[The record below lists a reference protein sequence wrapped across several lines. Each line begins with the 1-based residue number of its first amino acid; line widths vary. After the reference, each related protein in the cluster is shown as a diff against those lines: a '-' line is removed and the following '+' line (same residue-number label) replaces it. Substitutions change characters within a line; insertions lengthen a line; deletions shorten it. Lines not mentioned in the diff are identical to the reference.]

1 MSLSLPTA
9 PFALTNELPDIGGVD
24 FPQVIRR
31 DVPGDPSGKPR
42 VVPWLGHKIARA
54 VAAAC
59 FAEGQDEEIGHRVQ
73 AEIEVRMRREQPV
86 FIHIEHI
93 QDLVEET
100 LIDLGHPRVA
110 LAYGKYRAKRA
121 AEREIAA
128 QKHDDAAEH
137 HATTQLE
144 LATREQLADIRARI
158 SFARIGLRGL
168 TLTDDDILARLLRST
183 SINLSAD
190 ERRDTIVLNAKSL
203 LDLDADSRFFAAR
216 ILLSYIYEETLPWKI
231 ADGPQALKEA
241 HRKAL
246 IAYIPRGIELKR
258 IDPRLAKFDL
268 PKLAVALDPFADLQF
283 DFIGIQTL
291 YDRYL
296 IHHQDGVTGRKRRL
310 EAPQIF
316 WLRVAMG
323 LSLNEHEP
331 EARAIEFYGI
341 YKTRRAC
348 SSTPTLFNSGTLHPQ
363 LSSCYLLY
371 CGDSIEEITE
381 TWRRFS
387 HLSKWAGGLGC
398 SWTAIR
404 GAGAHIAGTNGESSG
419 VIPFLKVSND
429 IAIAVN
435 QGGKRPGALCS
446 YLELWHADI
455 EDFLDLR
462 KETGDDRR
470 RTHNMNTANW
480 IPDLFMKRLKA
491 ISDSVLP
498 KDATWSLFR
507 TNDVPDLPD
516 LHGRAFELRY
526 EEYERLAANGKLWTR
541 KIRVLALWKRML
553 EMLFETG
560 HPWITFKDPSN
571 VRSPQDHAGVIHNS
585 NLCTE
590 ITLNT
595 SSDEVAV
602 CNLASINISSHLRED
617 GTIDHEKLRDTVTT
631 VMRMLDNVID
641 TNFYPIDAAAR
652 ANQMH
657 RPVGLGV
664 MGLQDALYDKKIPF
678 DSLEA
683 VAFNDEMMEA
693 IAFYAYH
700 ASSDLATERGRYP
713 SFSGSKWDRGLLPLD
728 TLNLLEQERGV
739 PVLVDR
745 TSRLDWDDLRH
756 KIARHGMRNS
766 NCLAIAPTATISNIL
781 GCTPC
786 IEPTYKHIHTKSNL
800 SGEFIRTNDHLLRD
814 LQELGLWDDEMLADL
829 KYYDGSVQAVER
841 IPDDL
846 KRLYKT
852 AFEIAPTWVLQAA
865 AARQKWIDQAQSTNL
880 FLADADARTA
890 SFMYREAWER
900 GLKTTYYLRTLN
912 KSSIDSA
919 NRDRRVASPV
929 PGAKREIAISEAE
942 QIACS
947 IEAMRNGG
955 VCESCQ

>member
-1 MSLSLPTA
+1 MPNVMSSAST
-9 PFALTNELPDIGGVD
+9 PFVLTNDLPSESAGEY
-24 FPQVIRR
+24 PQVIRR
-31 DVPGDPSGKPR
+31 DTPGDPSGKPR

-59 FAEGQDEEIGHRVQ
+59 VTDGQGELIGRQVQ
-73 AEIEVRMRREQPV
+73 ADIEFRMRRERPV
-86 FIHIEHI
+86 FVHIEHL

-100 LIDLGHPRVA
+100 LIEIGHPKIA
-110 LAYGKYRAKRA
+110 LAYGKYRQKRA
-121 AEREIAA
+121 TEREMSPFP
-128 QKHDDAAEH
+128 AEDSGL
-137 HATTQLE
+137 QLE

-158 SFARIGLRGL
+158 SFARINLSF
-168 TLTDDDILARLLRST
+168 TLPDDELVVRLLRST
-183 SINLSAD
+183 SINLTPA

-203 LDLDADSRFFAAR
+203 LDLDADARFFAAR
-216 ILLSYIYEETLPWKI
+216 ILLSYVYEETLPWRV
-231 ADGPQALKEA
+231 ADGPQALKTA
-241 HRKAL
+241 HVRAFT
-246 IAYIPRGIELKR
+246 AYIPQGIELR
-258 IDPRLAKFDL
+258 RLDARLATFDL
-268 PKLAVALDPFADLQF
+268 EKLAASLDPFADLQF

-296 IHHQDGVTGRKRRL
+296 IHAQDTVTGHKRRL

-316 WLRVAMG
+316 WMRVAMG
-323 LSLNEHEP
+323 LALPEAQR
-331 EARAIEFYGI
+331 EARAVEFYGI

-348 SSTPTLFNSGTLHPQ
+348 SSTPTLFNAGTLHPQ

-404 GAGAHIAGTNGESSG
+404 GSGAHIHGTNGESSG

-470 RTHNMNTANW
+470 RTHNMNTAQW

-491 ISDSVLP
+491 ISDGELP
-498 KDATWSLFR
+498 KDATWTLFR
-507 TNDVPDLPD
+507 TSDVRDLPE
-516 LHGRAFELRY
+516 LHGHAFEQRY
-526 EEYERLAANGKLWTR
+526 LEYEQLASEGKLWR
-541 KIRVLALWKRML
+541 RQVRILALWKKML

-560 HPWITFKDPSN
+560 HPWITFKDPCN
-571 VRSPQDHAGVIHNS
+571 VRSPQDHVGVIHNS

-595 SSDEVAV
+595 SSEEVAV
-602 CNLASINISSHLRED
+602 CNLASINLAAHLRED
-617 GTIDHEKLRDTVTT
+617 GALDLDKLRGTVT
-631 VMRMLDNVID
+631 VLMRMLDNVID
-641 TNFYPIDAAAR
+641 INFYPVDAAEL
-652 ANQMH
+652 ANQRH

-664 MGLQDALYDKKIPF
+664 MGMQDALYDKRVAF
-678 DSLEA
+678 DTPEA
-683 VAFNDEMMEA
+683 VAFNDEAMEA
-693 IAFYAYH
+693 IAYFAYE
-700 ASSDLATERGRYP
+700 ASSDLAVERGRYQTYA
-713 SFSGSKWDRGLLPLD
+713 GSKWDRGMLPLD
-728 TLNLLEQERGV
+728 TLELLERERGV
-739 PVLVDR
+739 AIQVDR
-745 TSRLDWDDLRH
+745 TSRMDWTALRAR
-756 KIARHGMRNS
+756 IAKQGMRNS

-814 LQELGLWDDEMLADL
+814 LQARGLWDDEMLADL
-829 KYYDGSVQAVER
+829 KYFDGSVQRIER
-841 IPDDL
+841 VPAEL
-846 KRLYKT
+846 KRLYQT
-852 AFEIAPTWVLQAA
+852 AFEIAPTWILQCA

-880 FLADADARTA
+880 WLAEPDARAA

-912 KSSIDSA
+912 KSTIDNAS
-919 NRDRRVASPV
+919 RDRRPATE
-929 PGAKREIAISEAE
+929 KREVTEAE
-942 QIACS
+942 KTACS

-955 VCESCQ
+955 VCEACE

>member
-1 MSLSLPTA
+1 MSTATA
-9 PFALTNELPDIGGVD
+9 PFTLRNDLPADIATD

-31 DVPGDPSGKPR
+31 DLPGDSSGKPR
-42 VVPWLGHKIARA
+42 VVPWLGHKIAKA
-54 VAAAC
+54 VSAAC
-59 FAEGQDEEIGHRVQ
+59 FVEGQDEQIGLQVQ
-73 AEIEVRMRREQPV
+73 AEIEYRMRRERPS
-86 FIHIEHI
+86 FIHIEEL

-100 LIDLGHPRVA
+100 LIEIGQPKVA
-110 LAYGKYRAKRA
+110 LAYGKYRVRRA
-121 AEREIAA
+121 AEREHGITPEGDSV
-128 QKHDDAAEH
+128 Q
-137 HATTQLE
+137 QLE

-158 SFARIGLRGL
+158 SFAKIGLNL
-168 TLTDDDILARLLRST
+168 TLPDDDLVARLLRST
-183 SINLSAD
+183 SINLTPE

-203 LDLDADSRFFAAR
+203 LDLDADARFLAAR
-216 ILLSYIYEETLPWKI
+216 ILLSYIYEETLPWKV

-241 HRKAL
+241 HRKAFL
-246 IAYIPRGIELKR
+246 AFIPQGIELR
-258 IDPRLAKFDL
+258 RLDARLAEFDV
-268 PKLAVALDPFADLQF
+268 KKIADALDPFADLQF

-291 YDRYL
+291 FDRYL
-296 IHHQDGVTGRKRRL
+296 IHDTDTVTGRKRRL

-323 LSLNEHEP
+323 LAVLETEK
-331 EARAIEFYGI
+331 ETRAIEFYGL
-341 YKTRRAC
+341 YKSRRAC
-348 SSTPTLFNSGTLHPQ
+348 SSTPTLFNAGTMHPQ

-404 GAGAHIAGTNGESSG
+404 GAGAHIHGTNGASSG

-470 RTHNMNTANW
+470 RTHNMNTAHW

-491 ISDSVLP
+491 ISEGTLP
-498 KDATWSLFR
+498 KDAMWTLFR
-507 TNDVPDLPD
+507 TNEVRDLPETY
-516 LHGRAFELRY
+516 GAAFEARY
-526 EEYERLAANGKLWTR
+526 EHYERLVDEGKLWGR
-541 KIRVLALWKRML
+541 KVRVLALWKRML

-560 HPWITFKDPSN
+560 HPWMTWKDPAN

-602 CNLASINISSHLRED
+602 CNLATINLAAHLRDD
-617 GTIDHEKLRDTVTT
+617 GSLDHDKLRATITVL
-631 VMRMLDNVID
+631 MRMLDNVID
-641 TNFYPIDAAAR
+641 INFYPVDAAAL
-652 ANQMH
+652 ANQRH

-664 MGLQDALYDKKIPF
+664 MGMQDALYEKRIPF
-678 DSLEA
+678 DTPEA
-683 VAFNDEMMEA
+683 VAFNDEALEA
-693 IAFYAYH
+693 IAYHAYT
-700 ASSDLATERGRYP
+700 ASSDLAAERGAYP
-713 SFSGSKWDRGLLPLD
+713 SYAGSKWDRGLLPLD
-728 TLNLLEQERGV
+728 TLELLE
-739 PVLVDR
+739 
-745 TSRLDWDDLRH
+745 
-756 KIARHGMRNS
+756 KAARHRDQCRSRGAARLVRAARIAKQGMRNS
-766 NCLAIAPTATISNIL
+766 NCLAIAPTATISNIF

-814 LQELGLWDDEMLADL
+814 LQARGLWDEEMLADL
-829 KYYDGSVQAVER
+829 KYFDGSVQQIDRVPAE
-841 IPDDL
+841 L

-852 AFEIAPTWVLQAA
+852 AFEIAPTWILQCA

-880 FLADADARTA
+880 WLAESDARTA

-912 KSSIDSA
+912 KSAIDSA
-919 NRDRRVASPV
+919 SRDRRA
-929 PGAKREIAISEAE
+929 ATAEATPAPARQYTDAE
-942 QIACS
+942 KQTCS

-955 VCESCQ
+955 TCEACQ